1 MQLTPRCLAS
11 QLWGKLDYGDA
22 GRLELVKLNR
32 NLQSKKKTSVGL
44 GNGSSLSAGVG
55 KLANGSLAKGG
66 GLGAMFGKH

>member
-1 MQLTPRCLAS
+1 MQLTPRCLAP

-32 NLQSKKKTSVGL
+32 NLQSNKKTSAGS
-44 GNGSSLSAGVG
+44 GNGSSLRAGVG
-55 KLANGSLAKGG
+55 KHANGSLAKSG